1 MVLVLLKLRLIP
13 KFSLAGITTKEATNS
28 EVRSSILH
36 LRTSSSSAPTTT
48 TNTVDSQLSVPIQTQ
63 TLNTEPTTINLQ
75 PITIQPIEPTLP
87 TQPTQP
93 DPVATIYVVTVQL
106 VNGANKFLIDG
117 QVAPQLNFVYGNI
130 YIFDQSDA
138 SNSGHQIQI
147 TELPEPGNPVSYSTT
162 TSRPGER
169 DSSYCYQPQNANK
182 VLYYLCQ
189 PHDKYKS
196 NNVSDT
202 ATIQPIVDPT
212 PPGVSPV
219 VDSDDEENTLP
230 VTTLQTQQQ

>member
-1 MVLVLLKLRLIP
+1 MKLILRIH
-13 KFSLAGITTKEATNS
+13 FLAGITTKEATNPLAS
-28 EVRSSILH
+28 APPNPPPAPPSPG
-36 LRTSSSSAPTTT
+36 TSSSSTTTT

-75 PITIQPIEPTLP
+75 PITIQPIEPTLQ
-87 TQPTQP
+87 QPTQP

-147 TELPEPGNPVSYSTT
+147 TEVPQPGNPVSYSTT

-169 DSSYCYQPQNANK
+169 DSK
-182 VLYYLCQ
+182 VTVT
-189 PHDKYKS
+189 
-196 NNVSDT
+196 VSKC
-202 ATIQPIVDPT
+202 
-212 PPGVSPV
+212 
-219 VDSDDEENTLP
+219 
-230 VTTLQTQQQ
+230 